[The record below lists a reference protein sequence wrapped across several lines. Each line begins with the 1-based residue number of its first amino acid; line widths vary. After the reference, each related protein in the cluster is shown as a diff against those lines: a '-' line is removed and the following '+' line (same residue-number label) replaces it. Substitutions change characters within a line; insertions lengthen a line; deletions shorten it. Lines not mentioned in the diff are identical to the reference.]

1 MLQPNSCTKL
11 TWAGE
16 RLALLPQRALYWPT
30 ASTLFITD
38 PHFGKGATF
47 RQAGLPVPRGGTLD
61 DLAKLD
67 AALTATHAERLIIL
81 GDFFHTRT
89 SRAPHVLAALQQWR
103 DAHASLAVT
112 LVRGNHDRHAG
123 DPPAALNIECVPEAL
138 ALPPFVCLHHPLGFD
153 DSSTSELD
161 MAFDADS
168 DAANVPA
175 QAFALAGH
183 LHPVVTL
190 HGRGGSTLR
199 LPCFYFGAQQ
209 ALLPAF
215 GRFTGG
221 YPVRAV
227 PGDRVFV
234 VGEDE
239 IIEANLA

>member
-1 MLQPNSCTKL
+1 MLQPNSCTTL

-16 RLALLPQRALYWPT
+16 RLALLPQRALHWPT

-47 RQAGLPVPRGGTLD
+47 RQAGLPVPRGGTLS

-67 AALTATHAERLIIL
+67 AALKATRAERLIIL

-89 SRAPHVLAALQQWR
+89 SRAPHVLASLQSWR

-123 DPPAALNIECVPEAL
+123 DPPAALDIECVSGSL
-138 ALPPFVCLHHPLGFD
+138 ALPPFVCLHHPVDF
-153 DSSTSELD
+153 
-161 MAFDADS
+161 ADS
-168 DAANVPA
+168 LTNSPA
-175 QAFALAGH
+175 EPKLSAEAFALAGH

-199 LPCFYFGAQQ
+199 LPCFHFGARQ

-221 YPVRAV
+221 YPVRPV

-234 VGEDE
+234 AGEGE
-239 IIEANLA
+239 IAEANLA